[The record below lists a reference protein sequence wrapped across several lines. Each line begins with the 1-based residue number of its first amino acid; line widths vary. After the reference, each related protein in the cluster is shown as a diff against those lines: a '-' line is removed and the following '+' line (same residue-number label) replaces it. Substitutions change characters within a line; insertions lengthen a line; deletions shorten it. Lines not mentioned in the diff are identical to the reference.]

1 MWLALALAAALFQ
14 VLRNTVMKRLG
25 HALDEYINVWGRF
38 TFLLPFAFV
47 ACVLS
52 GWPELKPGFFAWC
65 LAFGVCQTLST
76 LALSKAL
83 KLSAISI
90 VTALWKVSLL
100 ILLGMGV
107 TFGEWPS
114 ALGVA
119 GGLLCAARGGPLEG
133 GSARGS
139 PLGPPPPPFPD
150 PRPPHPPPAGP
161 PLAPAGRP
169 ITHADP

>member
-25 HALDEYINVWGRF
+25 HALDEYISVWGRF

-83 KLSAISI
+83 KLSAISV

-119 GGLLCAARGGPLEG
+119 GGLLRAAGHGVPHCWT
-133 GSARGS
+133 ARC
-139 PLGPPPPPFPD
+139 L
-150 PRPPHPPPAGP
+150 PAGP
-161 PLAPAGRP
+161 RRRPVSSPPPTVTSRAPALPRP
-169 ITHADP
+169 TG

>member
-1 MWLALALAAALFQ
+1 
-14 VLRNTVMKRLG
+14 MKRLG
-25 HALDEYINVWGRF
+25 NATDEYINVWGRF
-38 TFLLPFAFV
+38 TFLPPFALATAF
-47 ACVLS
+47 LTS
-52 GWPELKPGFFAWC
+52 WPALQPGFFAWC

-119 GGLLCAARGGPLEG
+119 GGPVRGARQ
-133 GSARGS
+133 S
-139 PLGPPPPPFPD
+139 
-150 PRPPHPPPAGP
+150 PPAGG
-161 PLAPAGRP
+161 GRAR
-169 ITHADP
+169 TALV